1 MILKVQIKQAGRK
14 ASAIETRT
22 IEYKKAPGTVRQLV
36 TMTVEANVKEFRRK
50 EDLKG
55 NKDVDIFSAVDTA
68 LQAFEDGLVALFIDD
83 KRFENLDEALNLTGS
98 ETLTFVKLTM
108 LAGRMW

>member
-1 MILKVQIKQAGRK
+1 MELKVQIKQAGRK
-14 ASAIETRT
+14 AAGIETRA
-22 IEYKKAPGTVRQLV
+22 IEYQRTPGTVRELV
-36 TMTVEANVKEFRRK
+36 TMTVEANVKEFRQK